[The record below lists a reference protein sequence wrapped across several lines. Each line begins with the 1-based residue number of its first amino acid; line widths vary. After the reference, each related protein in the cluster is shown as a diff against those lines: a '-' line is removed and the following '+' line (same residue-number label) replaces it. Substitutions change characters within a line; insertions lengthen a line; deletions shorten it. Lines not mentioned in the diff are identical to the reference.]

1 MRTGCKETS
10 SSMLLKCFKNA
21 WKKLVR
27 KLAWSPVKRY
37 LCIKKMQWAK
47 WSFLELSLEKNGH
60 VLWAAI
66 EICYWLN
73 NAGLLWKKTSYWD
86 SIEEYHRSDVAKNFK
101 HSEQI
106 TFPSPSIHKDKYTQ
120 VYTCKH
126 VDMCMCTHVNRYILI

>member
-1 MRTGCKETS
+1 MYCEL
-10 SSMLLKCFKNA
+10 LLKYA
-21 WKKLVR
+21 TG
-27 KLAWSPVKRY
+27 ST
-37 LCIKKMQWAK
+37 MQVY
-47 WSFLELSLEKNGH
+47 FE
-60 VLWAAI
+60 
-66 EICYWLN
+66 
-73 NAGLLWKKTSYWD
+73 KKTSYWD